1 MNRRQESYRSMY
13 LVVEQFVNN
22 TDPALLAEMPNFD
35 PAFQDFQ
42 RALENLRG
50 ASEDQLYN
58 RTGNAEEKQIIRDE
72 MTKLTV
78 NISNRIIAYAYDNG
92 NQMLLRKVG
101 LKKSFIEKLK
111 DTICLDYCQ
120 MVLDEAT
127 TNLANLATY
136 GVVAADLAN
145 LQLEITK
152 YLEWL
157 PKPRTAIVDR
167 RVQTA
172 AVAQFLADCANK
184 SATMDVHVRM
194 LETQYPT
201 FFNQYFFS
209 RKLITPAYR
218 TIPLRGLI
226 SNVDGV
232 KLKGAIVRIN
242 SLDIETISTATGRF
256 EFKSLPPGVYN
267 ATVDLEGFETITQRI
282 AIVANE
288 RTDVNITLTEGTSLR
303 VAS

>member
-1 MNRRQESYRSMY
+1 MY

-22 TDPALLAEMPNFD
+22 TDPALLDEMPNFN

-42 RALENLRG
+42 RALDKLRG

-58 RTGNAEEKQIIRDE
+58 RTGNAEEKQIIRDQ
-72 MTKLTV
+72 MTNQTV
-78 NISNRIIAYAYDNG
+78 NISNRIRAYAYDQG
-92 NQMLLRKVG
+92 NMVLFRKVN
-101 LKKSFIEKLK
+101 LKKSFIERLK

-120 MVLDEAT
+120 LVKDEAEAI
-127 TNLANLATY
+127 LPDLATY
-136 GVVAADLAN
+136 GVLEADLTS
-145 LQLEITK
+145 LQEEITK

-167 RVQTA
+167 RIHTA

-184 SATMDVHVRM
+184 AATMDVHVRM

-209 RKLITPAYR
+209 RKLIAPAYR
-218 TIPLRGLI
+218 TIPLRGFI

-232 KLKGAIVRIN
+232 KLKGAIVRIS
-242 SLDIETISTATGRF
+242 SLDIETVSTATGRF
-256 EFKSLPPGVYN
+256 EFRNLPAGVYN
-267 ATVDLEGFETITQRI
+267 ATVNLEGFETITQRV

-288 RTDVNITLTEGTSLR
+288 RTEVNITLTEGTSLR